1 MSLFILVT
9 VVGVVSVDV
18 WDESI
23 AVVNDS
29 VAGDNVIRS
38 SPLLSDFFGI
48 DAISVRSDV
57 ALFFLLMS
65 EGT

>member
-1 MSLFILVT
+1 MSLFSLVT

-23 AVVNDS
+23 AVVNAS

-38 SPLLSDFFGI
+38 SLLLSEFFGV
-48 DAISVRSDV
+48 DAISVRSNV

-65 EGT
+65 EGV